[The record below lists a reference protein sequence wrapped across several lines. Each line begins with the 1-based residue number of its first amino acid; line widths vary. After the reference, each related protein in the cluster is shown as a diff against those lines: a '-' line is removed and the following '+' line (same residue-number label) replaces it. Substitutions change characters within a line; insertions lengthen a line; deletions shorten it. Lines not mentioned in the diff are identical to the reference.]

1 MPPEVVKAAPK
12 PAIKTPVKPED
23 EDESGKKPNLPMEFG
38 SSSDLL
44 LTQAM
49 NRLKG
54 IIVPEPEKKTTE
66 NGN

>member
-1 MPPEVVKAAPK
+1 
-12 PAIKTPVKPED
+12 
-23 EDESGKKPNLPMEFG
+23 MEFG

-54 IIVPEPEKKTTE
+54 IVPEPEKKSAE
-66 NGN
+66 NSN

>member
-1 MPPEVVKAAPK
+1 
-12 PAIKTPVKPED
+12 
-23 EDESGKKPNLPMEFG
+23 MEFG